1 MRQEH
6 YKCGKRPY
14 FAGDRRIEWE
24 VCVRMWEQIAKNNP
38 NVAAEA
44 ARAQTPTGTIVPTL
58 PTGITQATPARN
70 IATERSAGVDFNKL
84 LLYGVIG
91 VVGYMAIKQIIKKR
105 I

>member
-1 MRQEH
+1 MEH
-6 YKCGKRPY
+6 YKCGKRP
-14 FAGDRRIEWE
+14 FFPGDRRKDWE
-24 VCVRMWEQIAKNNP
+24 SCVKMWDQIAQTNP
-38 NVAAEA
+38 TVAAEA
-44 ARAQTPTGTIVPTL
+44 ARAQTPTGFTPITL
-58 PTGITQATPARN
+58 PAGITQAAPARN

>member
-14 FAGDRRIEWE
+14 FAGDRRKDWE
-24 VCVRMWEQIAKNNP
+24 ACVRMWEQIAQNNP

-44 ARAQTPTGTIVPTL
+44 ARAQTPTGISLPTL
-58 PTGITQATPARN
+58 PTGITQSEPGN

>member
-1 MRQEH
+1 MEH
-6 YKCGKRPY
+6 YKCGKRPI
-14 FAGDRRIEWE
+14 FAGDRRKDWE
-24 VCVRMWEQIAKNNP
+24 SCVKMWDQIAQINP
-38 NVAAEA
+38 TAAAEA
-44 ARAQTPTGTIVPTL
+44 ARAQTPTGITLPTL